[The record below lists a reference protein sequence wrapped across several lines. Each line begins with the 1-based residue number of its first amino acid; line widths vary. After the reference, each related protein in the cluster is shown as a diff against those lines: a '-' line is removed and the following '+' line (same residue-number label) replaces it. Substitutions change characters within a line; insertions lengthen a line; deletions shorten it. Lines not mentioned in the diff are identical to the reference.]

1 MDSRQRVKAALDHRE
16 GDRVPLDIGGTRVT
30 GIHRNAYT
38 RFRDGLGLPP
48 RPVDALIRYLELA
61 KVDEDF
67 RGLLAVDLE
76 SVDPDTRP
84 FERELSANPGE
95 KAYVDLWGC
104 EWVLPPGSS
113 YYGIRRHPLPGAET
127 VAEVEQRFPWP
138 RGDDPALL
146 APLADAARAAWHE
159 RRRAVVLGRTGP
171 GVFEMCQI
179 LCGHE
184 QGLADFAANPAL
196 SEAIMD
202 RALEHKIAFY
212 RAAIERLLGAG
223 LEWFIAS
230 ESDDLGSQAGLLV
243 GLGMYRSLVKPRHR
257 RLFDEIRRAS
267 GGRAY
272 LELHCCGA
280 IRELLPDLL
289 DVGVQV
295 LNPVQVSA
303 AGMDTGELKR
313 AFGRDIVFHGGGVDS
328 QRTLPYGTPGEV
340 RAEAARRMLDLA
352 PGGGFIFTPVHSI
365 QHDVPFANFMA
376 MLDGYRASVRVG
388 NRAAAR

>member
-30 GIHRNAYT
+30 GIHREAYA
-38 RFRDGLGLPP
+38 RFREGLGLPP
-48 RPVDALIRYLELA
+48 RSVDALIRYLELA

-67 RGLLAVDLE
+67 RRLLEVDLE
-76 SVDPDTRP
+76 SVDPATRP
-84 FERELSANPGE
+84 FERELPSGPGE

-104 EWVLPPGSS
+104 EWVLPSGSS
-113 YYGIRRHPLPGAET
+113 YYGIRRHPLAGAES
-127 VAEVEQRFPWP
+127 VADVERFPWP
-138 RGDDPALL
+138 RGDDPVLL
-146 APLADAARAAWHE
+146 APLTDAARAAWHE
-159 RRRAVVLGRTGP
+159 RHRAVALGRTGP
-171 GVFEMCQI
+171 GVFEMCQV
-179 LCGHE
+179 LRGHE
-184 QGLADFAANPAL
+184 QGLADFAANPAV

-202 RALEHKIAFY
+202 RVLAHKIAYY
-212 RAAIERLLGAG
+212 RAAIERLRDAG
-223 LEWFIAS
+223 LEWFIVS

-243 GLGMYRSLVKPRHR
+243 GHGMYRSLVKPRHR
-257 RLFDEIRRAS
+257 RLFDEILRAS

-280 IRELLPDLL
+280 IRELIPDLL

-313 AFGRDIVFHGGGVDS
+313 DFGGDLVFHGGGVDS
-328 QRTLPYGTPGEV
+328 QRTLPYGTPDEV
-340 RAEAARRMLDLA
+340 RTEVTHRMLELA

-365 QHDVPFANFMA
+365 QHDVPFANFA
-376 MLDGYRASVRVG
+376 SMLDGYRATARVG
-388 NRAAAR
+388 DQTASP